1 MPFGPLVTLILLAYV
16 LFLGVIVTL
25 WVVISPRRKPKRESR
40 IQKQETAPPIE
51 ERTRRDRSRVY
62 TAKSNDE
69 VRGARVVVQREPD
82 TKSAPASTPRP
93 KKRSNDAFE
102 DFIRSKNDDFE
113 F

>member
-40 IQKQETAPPIE
+40 VQKQETAPPVE
-51 ERTRRDRSRVY
+51 ERTRRSRSRVY
-62 TAKSNDE
+62 TAPSNDE
-69 VRGARVVVQREPD
+69 VRGARVVQREPEA
-82 TKSAPASTPRP
+82 KSAPASTPRP